1 MSDIKLASTLP
12 KGQAN
17 GLGPI
22 VLDLIQHPGDFKVVL
37 AIVDC
42 KEITTDADTGE
53 TVPTARI
60 RRIEAVL
67 DSDLPAARRLMVRA
81 TEQRTGRT
89 MLPLDLEDEMTAAFK
104 GAERDRE

>member
-1 MSDIKLASTLP
+1 MSDIKLASALP

-17 GLGPI
+17 GLSPI
-22 VLDLIQHPGDFKVVL
+22 VLGLIEDPSRFRVVL

-42 KEITTDADTGE
+42 KSVTTDADTGE

-67 DSDLPAARRLMVRA
+67 SADLDSARRLMARA
-81 TEQRTGRT
+81 MEHRTGRT
-89 MLPLDLEDEMTAAFK
+89 MLPLDMEDEMRTAFD
-104 GAERDRE
+104 AESTP